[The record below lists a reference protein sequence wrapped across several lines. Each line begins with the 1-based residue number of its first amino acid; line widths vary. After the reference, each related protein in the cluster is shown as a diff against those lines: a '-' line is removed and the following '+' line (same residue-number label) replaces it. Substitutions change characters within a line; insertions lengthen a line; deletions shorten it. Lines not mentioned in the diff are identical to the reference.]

1 MHMTKILVAGA
12 SGYLGKYIL
21 KELGNWKIPA
31 IALVRDSEKLNGL
44 KLANVEVVKAEVTRP
59 ESLFDVYKDVDTVI
73 STVGINHQKDGL
85 TYMDV
90 DYQANINLL
99 REAKR
104 SGVRKFIYVSVL
116 NGDKL
121 RHLKFVEAKE
131 RFVDILKVSGL
142 EFTVIRPNGY
152 FSDLRYALNM
162 AERGRIVLFG
172 NGESKLNP
180 IHGADLAEVCVRAVA
195 QKNKEIAVGGP
206 DILTQNEIA
215 EMALCAWNKPVNIVH
230 VPNMLRSLILNAAQI
245 FLPVHRFGRVEFF
258 LTLMAGDNIAT
269 RHGSHRLQ
277 DFFNQE
283 VQQLKQ
289 QSNQK

>member
-1 MHMTKILVAGA
+1 MTKILVAGA

-21 KELGNWKIPA
+21 KELDNWKIPA
-31 IALVRDSEKLNGL
+31 MALVRDPEKLNGL
-44 KLANVEVVKAEVTRP
+44 KLANLEVVKAEVTRP
-59 ESLFDVYKDVDTVI
+59 KSLCDVCKDVDTVI
-73 STVGINHQKDGL
+73 STVGINRQKDEL

-104 SGVRKFIYVSVL
+104 SGVRKFIYVSVI

-131 RFVDILKVSGL
+131 RFVDILNVSGL
-142 EFTVIRPNGY
+142 EFTVIRPNSF
-152 FSDLRYALNM
+152 FSDLRDVLNM
-162 AERGRIVLFG
+162 AEKGRIVLFG

-195 QKNKEIAVGGP
+195 QKDKDIAVGGP

-215 EMALCAWNKPVNIVH
+215 EMALCAWNKPANIVH
-230 VPNMLRSLILNAAQI
+230 VPNMFRSLILNAAKI
-245 FLPVHRFGRVEFF
+245 FLPVNRFGRVELF

-269 RHGSHRLQ
+269 RYGNHRLQ

-283 VQQLKQ
+283 VKQ
-289 QSNQK
+289 IKQ

>member
-1 MHMTKILVAGA
+1 MTKILVAGA
-12 SGYLGKYIL
+12 SGFLGKYIL
-21 KELGNWKIPA
+21 KELDNWKIPA
-31 IALVRDSEKLNGL
+31 IALVRDPEKLNGL
-44 KLANVEVVKAEVTRP
+44 KLANLEVVKAEVTRP
-59 ESLFDVYKDVDTVI
+59 KSLCDVCKDVDTVI
-73 STVGINHQKDGL
+73 STVGITRQKDEL

-90 DYQANINLL
+90 DYQVNINLL

-104 SGVRKFIYVSVL
+104 SGVRKFIYVSVI

-131 RFVDILKVSGL
+131 RFVDILNVSGL
-142 EFTVIRPNGY
+142 EFTVIRPNSF
-152 FSDLRYALNM
+152 FSDLRDVLNM
-162 AERGRIVLFG
+162 AEKGRLALFG

-195 QKNKEIAVGGP
+195 QKDKEIAVGGP

-215 EMALCAWNKPVNIVH
+215 EMALCAWNKPANIVH
-230 VPNMLRSLILNAAQI
+230 VPNMFRSLILNAAKI
-245 FLPVHRFGRVEFF
+245 FLPVHRFGWVEFF

-269 RHGSHRLQ
+269 RYGNHRLQ

-283 VQQLKQ
+283 VKQIKQ
-289 QSNQK
+289 QFNQK